1 MPVGL
6 DPEPLF
12 WGEGVELR
20 LEEFAPGKDLGV
32 GEAVREEPGLH
43 YDGFKRVQTS
53 TATQSCGKLMVS
65 FEDFPKFSL
74 MAWAGTCN

>member
-32 GEAVREEPGLH
+32 GEAARKEPGLH
-43 YDGFKRVQTS
+43 YDGFERVQTS
-53 TATQSCGKLMVS
+53 TCLHKVVVS
-65 FEDFPKFSL
+65 LWFLLRIIPSSL
-74 MAWAGTCN
+74 